1 MDNSGS
7 SHPFRIR
14 RFTWL
19 QRFPSCPKATW
30 KPSWC
35 CCWRW
40 MRKHWNHAWK
50 NGRHLWPYRSAVG
63 GPNNY
68 IYIIYY
74 IPLFKYIYIY
84 VCMYA
89 NIYVYIYIYK
99 CKYIHI
105 YTCRD
110 IVWRERVT
118 PKQNKIRSGNERWQA
133 GKS

>member
-1 MDNSGS
+1 MPGRTDAISG
-7 SHPFRIR
+7 PTGQQWVVQTI
-14 RFTWL
+14 
-19 QRFPSCPKATW
+19 
-30 KPSWC
+30 
-35 CCWRW
+35 
-40 MRKHWNHAWK
+40 
-50 NGRHLWPYRSAVG
+50 
-63 GPNNY
+63 

-74 IPLFKYIYIY
+74 IPLFKYIYI
-84 VCMYA
+84 CMYA
-89 NIYVYIYIYK
+89 NIYVYIYIYIYK